1 MAEKLFLVDLNL
13 NGNQLKGVV
22 VEKLE
27 TAPSSPVEGQIYY
40 NTTTK
45 KFMYY
50 NGTSWIAGSEYA
62 AQSMAADDTETN
74 QYAIYDSTTGSTF
87 KFRAIKAASGKIK
100 LSMSEGVI
108 SIDAAITKS
117 NVGLGNVDNT
127 SDANKPVSS
136 AQATAIAD
144 AKKAGTD
151 AQDAVDALSE
161 TVNDP
166 TTGLAATKAIADKNK
181 TDISTLNGTGEGSV
195 SKSISDAIDSLALGT
210 ASKADTGIAEGN
222 VPVLGANGKLNE
234 NVIPS
239 LAIMD
244 TKVVA
249 THAEML
255 ELTDVQKGDI
265 CIVTDESKTYILA
278 QEPASEDD
286 NWKQI
291 LTPAADVTKAY
302 VDAQDAATIATIKG
316 TGLDDAYNTLAKI
329 EAIIKANK
337 TAADKTQTDLTALTG
352 RVQTAEGEID
362 TLQGYVGTDATNG
375 LGKKI
380 ADNTAAI
387 GTKTNKY
394 VASATTGQSLSI
406 PATTH
411 KCGTT
416 PIVQAYYKGSLAVI
430 AVAVAENGDIT
441 ASWNVAL
448 SDSDTIKIIVIG
460 I

>member
-1 MAEKLFLVDLNL
+1 MAEKLFLVDVNL
-13 NGNQLKGVV
+13 NGNQIKGAV
-22 VEKLE
+22 VEKLSA
-27 TAPSSPVEGQIYY
+27 APSNPVEGQIYY

-50 NGTSWIAGSEYA
+50 NGTSWIAGSEYS
-62 AQSMAADDTETN
+62 AQTLGADDIESS

-87 KFRAIKAASGKIK
+87 KFRAIKPGSAKITM
-100 LSMSEGVI
+100 SMSEGVI

-117 NVGLGNVDNT
+117 DVGLGNVDNT

-181 TDISTLNGTGEGSV
+181 ADIATLNGSGAGSV
-195 SKSISDAIDSLALGT
+195 SKSITDAITALDLGT
-210 ASKADTGIAEGN
+210 ASKADTGTGEGN

-239 LAIMD
+239 LAIVD
-244 TKVVA
+244 TKVVE
-249 THAEML
+249 THAQML

-265 CIVTDESKTYILA
+265 CIVTNESKTYILS

-302 VDAQDAATIATIKG
+302 VDAQDAATIAAIKG

-337 TAADKTQTDLTALTG
+337 TAADNTQSALTTLTG
-352 RVQTAEGEID
+352 RVDTAESDID
-362 TLQGYVGTDATNG
+362 TLEGYVGTNATNG

-387 GTKTNKY
+387 ATKTNKY
-394 VASATTGQSLSI
+394 VASATTGQTLSI
-406 PATTH
+406 PAATH

-416 PIVQAYYKGSLAVI
+416 PIVQAYYNGSLAVI
-430 AVAVAENGDIT
+430 SIAVAENGDIT
-441 ASWNVAL
+441 ASWNITL
-448 SDSDTIKIIVIG
+448 GSSDSIKIIVIG